1 MGKSSQKICRNEIRN
16 MQLMKSESY
25 TQCEFKTL
33 PSMRLSSTVF
43 SFWFSTLDKHCTTK
57 TVLSCE
63 VVGIQ
68 DGPRNPVQAKLSWFL
83 SAKPVAKS
91 LSSQPVACCQP
102 RRPQLALG
110 MINIGT
116 LKKFPLFQ
124 LQLFYLHHPLRQVS
138 PLLGLG
144 RFSSLY
150 YFK

>member
-1 MGKSSQKICRNEIRN
+1 

-63 VVGIQ
+63 VVGVQ

-116 LKKFPLFQ
+116 LKKFPTFPPWTRLKIY
-124 LQLFYLHHPLRQVS
+124 FYHLCILVVCVFP
-138 PLLGLG
+138 
-144 RFSSLY
+144 
-150 YFK
+150 YFITFISNMRTD